1 MIRIVTPEDAKALL
15 DIYAP
20 YVKNTAI
27 TFEYDVPS
35 ITEFTDRIL
44 RTLKK
49 YPYILLEENG
59 QILGYAYASPFK
71 ERSAYDWS
79 VETSIYLDKD
89 TRGKGYGRQLH
100 DALEKLLKSMGI
112 ISMCACIG
120 VPRGDDP
127 YLDNNSVEFHSHMGY
142 RMVGTFSHSGY
153 KFGRWYDMSWM
164 EKHLTPPPAHPQPIK
179 KFPDIMDRFDEII
192 KTE

>member
-1 MIRIVTPEDAKALL
+1 MIRIATTEDAKNLL
-15 DIYAP
+15 AIYEP
-20 YVKNTAI
+20 YVRNTAI

-35 ITEFTDRIL
+35 ITEFTDRIQH
-44 RTLKK
+44 TLKK

-71 ERSAYDWS
+71 ERSAYNWS
-79 VETSIYLDKD
+79 VETSIYLNKD
-89 TRGKGYGRQLH
+89 ARGKGYGRQLH

-112 ISMCACIG
+112 INMCACIG
-120 VPRGDDP
+120 VPRGEDP
-127 YLDNNSVEFHSHMGY
+127 YLDNNSVDFHSHMGY

-164 EKHLTPPPAHPQPIK
+164 EKHITTPPAHPQPIK
-179 KFPDIMDRFDEII
+179 TFPDIMDRFDEII

>member
-1 MIRIVTPEDAKALL
+1 MIRIATTEDAKNLL
-15 DIYAP
+15 DIYEP
-20 YVKNTAI
+20 YVRNTAI

-44 RTLKK
+44 RILKK
-49 YPYILLEENG
+49 YPYILLEEND

-71 ERSAYDWS
+71 ERSAYNWS
-79 VETSIYLDKD
+79 VETSIYLNKD
-89 TRGKGYGRQLH
+89 ARGKGYGRQLH

-120 VPRGDDP
+120 VPRGEDP
-127 YLDNNSVEFHSHMGY
+127 YLDNNSVDFHSHMGY

-164 EKHLTPPPAHPQPIK
+164 EKHITTPPAHSQPIK
-179 KFPDIMDRFDEII
+179 TFPDIMDRFDEII